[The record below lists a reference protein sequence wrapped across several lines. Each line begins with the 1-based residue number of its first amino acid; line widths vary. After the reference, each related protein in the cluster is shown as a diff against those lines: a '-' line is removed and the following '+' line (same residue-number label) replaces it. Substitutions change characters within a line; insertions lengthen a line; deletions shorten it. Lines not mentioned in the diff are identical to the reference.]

1 MTSYQ
6 ENTTKQPIECCVL
19 TTDRAIAN
27 RHNDKR
33 RNLLLKHKRA
43 KWLLIE
49 S

>member
-19 TTDRAIAN
+19 TTDCTKTN

-33 RNLLLKHKRA
+33 RNKLLKHKPV
-43 KWLLIE
+43 K
-49 S
+49 